1 MRGDFL
7 FDCCQ
12 NPKNE
17 KGRPLNGCI
26 TAATRLRP
34 ARMDCRTSLGSPIS
48 SLHLRQAWRRC
59 AANGLENNPFICTG
73 HRGSDSGKVSLRLR
87 CNFDRRRLHRL
98 WPSRRRG
105 PAGFELEQRAGRD
118 DGLSLMSWSLRFHM
132 PIALPDGRKLRTLQH
147 AGEYIQELPRAKH
160 ERPEWRTAIE
170 TLIAAV
176 EERGPL
182 MFAEMAVRKAVHAER
197 RAPGPQPRR
206 KAAKKHRVVK

>member
-1 MRGDFL
+1 
-7 FDCCQ
+7 
-12 NPKNE
+12 
-17 KGRPLNGCI
+17 
-26 TAATRLRP
+26 
-34 ARMDCRTSLGSPIS
+34 
-48 SLHLRQAWRRC
+48 LRQARRRR

-87 CNFDRRRLHRL
+87 RNFDRRRLHRL

-182 MFAEMAVRKAVHAER
+182 MFAEIAVRKAVNAGKT
-197 RAPGPQPRR
+197 APQPTTPRR
-206 KAAKKHRVVK
+206 KAAKKYRVVS